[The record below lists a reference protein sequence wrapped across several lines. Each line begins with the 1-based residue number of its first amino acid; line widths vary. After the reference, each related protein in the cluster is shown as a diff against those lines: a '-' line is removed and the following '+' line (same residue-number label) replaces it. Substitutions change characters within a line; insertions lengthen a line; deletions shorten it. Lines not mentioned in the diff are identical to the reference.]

1 MHKILRHSAGAIL
14 EGGLIAVIAIGLV
27 AGSALAA
34 KPTAGGSTGGSK
46 HGGGGTTTGSISV
59 VMVTDNDHNGAAN
72 WNDQVTYDVS
82 KVGVQNPFITTTCT
96 QNGSNVLTTYAGYYP
111 GYIWSGAQTISL
123 STELWTSGSA
133 SCKAVVQNTSIVLNY
148 SVGA

>member
-34 KPTAGGSTGGSK
+34 KPAAGGSTGGK
-46 HGGGGTTTGSISV
+46 HGGGGTTTGSISL
-59 VMVTDNDHNGAAN
+59 VMVTDNNGNGAAN

-82 KVGVQNPFITTTCT
+82 KVGVTNPFITTTCT
-96 QNGSNVLTTYAGYYP
+96 QNGANVLTTYAGYYP

-123 STELWTSGSA
+123 TTELWTAGAA
-133 SCKAVVQNTSIVLNY
+133 SCKAVVQNTSIVFTY